1 MLYFFSLTTDM
12 NRFSQ
17 NLQVPAAKD
26 GNAYGIVSGVRVHFF
41 FDFDYLSIPF
51 RLQSM
56 ATLKEGDQWQMWE
69 FDIITTT

>member
-1 MLYFFSLTTDM
+1 MSCYIFFSLTTDM

-41 FDFDYLSIPF
+41 F
-51 RLQSM
+51 
-56 ATLKEGDQWQMWE
+56 
-69 FDIITTT
+69 